1 MWSISEVEHRLKGD
15 RNAYEEI
22 CADSTG
28 TAFAERM
35 RSYVWCL
42 RLDRTCA
49 STAGL
54 RASSYAAA
62 AARFKSVQ
70 SQYGAS
76 TALPADHAYNTK
88 HNTFN
93 TKHRST

>member
-1 MWSISEVEHRLKGD
+1 
-15 RNAYEEI
+15 
-22 CADSTG
+22 
-28 TAFAERM
+28 M

-42 RLDRTCA
+42 RLDRTGA

-54 RASSYAAA
+54 CASSYAAA
-62 AARFKSVQ
+62 TARSKSVQ

-76 TALPADHAYNTK
+76 AALPADHADNTK

-93 TKHRST
+93 TNHRSKW

>member
-1 MWSISEVEHRLKGD
+1 MPARKFERIALAQLLLSG
-15 RNAYEEI
+15 
-22 CADSTG
+22 CA
-28 TAFAERM
+28 
-35 RSYVWCL
+35 CL
-42 RLDRTCA
+42 RPDRTCA

-76 TALPADHAYNTK
+76 TALPADHAFNTK

-93 TKHRST
+93 TNHRSKW